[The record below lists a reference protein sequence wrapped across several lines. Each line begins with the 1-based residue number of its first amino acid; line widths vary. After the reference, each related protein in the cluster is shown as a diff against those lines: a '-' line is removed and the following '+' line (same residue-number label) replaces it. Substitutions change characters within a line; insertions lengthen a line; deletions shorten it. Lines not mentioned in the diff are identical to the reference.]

1 MKTKARHLI
10 VVSALTALA
19 ITLGCAGRWH
29 AGTVR
34 NQVADAYGF
43 QNFDQVE
50 KLRYTFNVQLPD
62 KQISRSWVWEPVADR
77 VTFQGTTAQGGT
89 VTYLRSEIGQA
100 NENVKKVDAWF
111 INDNY
116 WLLFPFHMAWD
127 ASARVELSDGKQSLP
142 IGTGQARRVVVSYP
156 PSGGYTPG
164 DVYELFIGD
173 DDRVVQWIY
182 RKGGSPKP
190 TRVATWED
198 HRSAGPILIALDHKG
213 ADGQF
218 RVWFTDVAVQL
229 KGREGWVE
237 AK

>member
-1 MKTKARHLI
+1 MKTKAGFLI
-10 VVSALTALA
+10 VITALTALA

-34 NQVADAYGF
+34 NRLADTYGL
-43 QNFDQVE
+43 QNFGQVQS
-50 KLRYTFNVQLPD
+50 LRYTFNVQLPD
-62 KQISRSWVWEPVADR
+62 KQVSRSWVWEPAADR
-77 VTFQGTTAQGGT
+77 VTFQGTAAQGGP
-89 VTYLRSEIGQA
+89 VTYLRKEIGQA
-100 NENVKKVDAWF
+100 DEKVKKVDAWF

-127 ASARVELSDGKQSLP
+127 TNALVEVNDTKQPLP

-164 DVYELFIGD
+164 DVYELFVGD
-173 DDRVVQWIY
+173 DYRVMQWIY
-182 RKGGSPKP
+182 RQGGSPTP
-190 TRVATWED
+190 TRVTTWQD
-198 HRSAGPILIALDHKG
+198 YRNVGPILIALDHEG
-213 ADGQF
+213 ADGKF

-229 KGREGWVE
+229 KGRADWVA